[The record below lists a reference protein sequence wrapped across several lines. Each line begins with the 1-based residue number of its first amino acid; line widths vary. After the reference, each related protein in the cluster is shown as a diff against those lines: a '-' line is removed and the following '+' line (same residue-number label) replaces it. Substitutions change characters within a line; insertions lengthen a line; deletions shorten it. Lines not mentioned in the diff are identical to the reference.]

1 MNLLGHHRRTI
12 CAILVLL
19 FLTIPLSGCLSLVAG
34 REMMEGARGEPQVR
48 ESSTTFILDHD
59 FIIDGTGLP
68 IDQVQHSMTDQIL
81 IDYTVSEIRLVYK
94 ININADSLWPEEWEV
109 RYVTIELF
117 WCDDDGLNCDED
129 VPVHSQ
135 TYENSEEGDISISRD
150 ETQFENGLWRLQV
163 EGVGFGTD
171 TGTIPGETRDGWR
184 LTATVYRPCLSFPE
198 SLDECTPTIDL
209 A

>member
-1 MNLLGHHRRTI
+1 MYLLGRQRRTI

-19 FLTIPLSGCLSLVAG
+19 FITIPLSGCLSLVAG

-48 ESSTTFILDHD
+48 QSSTTFTLDHD
-59 FIIDGTGLP
+59 FILDGTLLP
-68 IDQVQHSMTDQIL
+68 IDQVQESLTDQIL

-94 ININADSLWPEEWEV
+94 VILNLDETIPQNFDP

-117 WCDDDGLNCDED
+117 WCDDGGLNCDED
-129 VPVHSQ
+129 VPVFSE
-135 TYENSEEGDISISRD
+135 TFVGSEEDDISIDRD
-150 ETQFENGLWRLQV
+150 ETQFEDGLWRLQV

-171 TGTIPGETRDGWR
+171 TGIAGETRDGWR

-198 SLDECTPTIDL
+198 NLDECTPTVDL